1 MSIRLLYALSTR
13 SMIGY
18 KRPPGYTAPLAV
30 GAFVSLSFESS
41 HENVTEDYLCLIMGH
56 DTYQIPG
63 GRTRYEDNTRGSIM
77 TIEPSAIWAGLG
89 TALGVLITAIAFA
102 IRQWSLTRS
111 KTDGDRSTGQLAIDT
126 AQAKGLETLNT
137 IASQSLDVQKDLR
150 TVIIENSKA
159 SSDAA
164 AQMRGMLLML
174 DGHGKLLRDTALAVD
189 DVSAGIAGISKVTT
203 TLQTDI
209 EGSLTG
215 QLGPVV
221 IAIQGIGKQLDI
233 LNTTLQTKDE
243 ATIKL
248 MERLQ
253 FSFGALETTLLK
265 MLEPIALRTLSEIHP
280 DNGKGDLT
288 HDA

>member
-1 MSIRLLYALSTR
+1 
-13 SMIGY
+13 
-18 KRPPGYTAPLAV
+18 
-30 GAFVSLSFESS
+30 
-41 HENVTEDYLCLIMGH
+41 
-56 DTYQIPG
+56 
-63 GRTRYEDNTRGSIM
+63 M
-77 TIEPSAIWAGLG
+77 TIEPSAIWAGIG

-111 KTDGDRSTGQLAIDT
+111 KTDGDRSTGQLAINT
-126 AQAKGLETLNT
+126 AQAEGMKTLAS

-150 TVIIENSKA
+150 DVIRENGVA
-159 SSDAA
+159 FNQNAA
-164 AQMRGMLLML
+164 EMRGMLAML
-174 DGHGKLLRDTALAVD
+174 DGHNKILRDTVLTVD
-189 DVSAGIAGISKVTT
+189 DMSAQVTGISKVTT

-215 QLGPVV
+215 QIGPVV
-221 IAIQGIGKQLDI
+221 IAIQGIGKQLDT

-248 MERLQ
+248 MGQLQ

-265 MLEPIALRTLSEIHP
+265 MLEPIALRTLNDIQTVHTE
-280 DNGKGDLT
+280 NGDIK